1 MLLEFQREY
10 KSIRGSICDTEIP
23 NLVVLSG
30 PNGSGKTQLLEAISV
45 EALRLGGLD
54 ASRPV
59 RLFTLGQLV
68 TPASEA
74 APLSSFEERW
84 ASVPEMA
91 RNLSR
96 QWERSMSRTS
106 PEMEQA
112 VLNALRSNH
121 TLNDVGI
128 ASIQAHPKHILE
140 MTDQDFY
147 ETLPLISTAH
157 DPFALSV
164 TQIFATYF
172 LRLEE
177 NRFRRWKASEGY
189 SIGSVLS
196 DEEFVGKYGPP
207 PWATLNEALSLM
219 DLPYEFKVLVDQPRS
234 TPYEALLVDPVDQ
247 VELSFAALSS
257 GEKTLL
263 TIALCLYSNDH
274 FSGAL
279 NLPSLL
285 LLDEADASLHPQM
298 ASKLLSV
305 LENVFVKGNGIPVIL
320 TTHSPTTVALAPPE
334 ALFTIRRVGNPRLR
348 AVGKDEALKTL
359 TVGIPTLSVSMENRR
374 TVFTEDKTDAECYEI
389 LTSALD
395 KYLAETPFVAV
406 YVPAG
411 MGSSDNPES
420 TGGRDA
426 VLRLVRELRD
436 SGNQSV
442 FGVVD
447 RDTRASSPPGIL
459 YSKTRYSLENLV
471 LDPLL
476 VGCFMLRE
484 GHITSDEVDLGP
496 NLRHIDISESNAQ
509 QLARA
514 VTNKLNIKHGP
525 LAKVRYCG
533 GITLQLPQHLLD
545 MNGHTLERLYSEH
558 FPPLRQYGK
567 KLKATVLRKAAWDCP
582 GMVPQ
587 DLVDLINEL
596 AA

>member
-1 MLLEFQREY
+1 
-10 KSIRGSICDTEIP
+10 
-23 NLVVLSG
+23 
-30 PNGSGKTQLLEAISV
+30 
-45 EALRLGGLD
+45 
-54 ASRPV
+54 
-59 RLFTLGQLV
+59 
-68 TPASEA
+68 
-74 APLSSFEERW
+74 
-84 ASVPEMA
+84 
-91 RNLSR
+91 
-96 QWERSMSRTS
+96 MSRTS

-112 VLNALRSNH
+112 ILNALRSNL
-121 TLNDVGI
+121 TLNEIGI
-128 ASIQAHPKHILE
+128 AAIEAHPKHVLE

-157 DPFALSV
+157 DPFEMSV

-189 SIGSVLS
+189 PIGRVLS
-196 DEEFVGKYGPP
+196 DDDFVGKYGPP
-207 PWATLNEALSLM
+207 PWATLNDALRLM
-219 DLPYEFKVLVDQPRS
+219 DLPYEFKVPVDQPRS
-234 TPYEALLVDPVDQ
+234 TPYEALLVDPVNR
-247 VELSFAALSS
+247 VELSLDALSS

-274 FSGAL
+274 LSGAL

-305 LENVFVKGNGIPVIL
+305 LENVFVKGNEIPVIL

-334 ALFTIRRVGNPRLR
+334 ALFTMRRAGDPRLR
-348 AVGKDEALKTL
+348 AVTKDEALKTL

-395 KYLAETPFVAV
+395 RYLVETPFVAV

-411 MGSSDNPES
+411 MGSSENAES

-436 SGNQSV
+436 SGNQAV
-442 FGVVD
+442 FGVID
-447 RDTRASSPPGIL
+447 RDMRASSPAGIF
-459 YSKTRYSLENLV
+459 YSRSRYSLENLV

-476 VGCFMLRE
+476 VGCFILRE
-484 GHITSDEVDLGP
+484 GHFRSDDLGLEP
-496 NLRHIDISESNAQ
+496 HLRHIDIDESNAQ
-509 QLARA
+509 QLVRS
-514 VTNKLNIKHGP
+514 VTDRIGMSNAN
-525 LAKVRYCG
+525 LAEVRYCG
-533 GITLQLPQHLLD
+533 GMTLQLSQNLLD
-545 MNGHTLERLYSEH
+545 MNGHTLERLYTEH

-567 KLKATVLRKAAWDCP
+567 KLKVSVLRKAAWDCP

-587 DLVDLINEL
+587 DLVDLINDL